1 MNKKTKIMVAGFSFI
16 GINISTL
23 LTATIAWFNT
33 NRKVEA
39 DGIVIKARNEQ
50 NVDIIATHIY
60 TWDYEHDVP
69 IETDDLNLSPF
80 DCFIS
85 NRNVYARKFLKLTL
99 QYPNGV
105 PANSYLSIQV
115 DCYGNLTYVSEED
128 GETYVDTKISNL
140 IQFKYYDN
148 IHRGIDETSID
159 TIYSS
164 CSDIFDGK
172 VEEGETDYT
181 VDTLSKF
188 VNLSGS
194 GENITG
200 AKPTKTIENHTISLV
215 QASGV
220 SSYTT
225 DLYIEYRYNDNLID
239 YYIRHAEESL
249 DLNLFEANGTEI
261 AFTPDISRII
271 LDISTIN

>member
-39 DGIVIKARNEQ
+39 DGIVIKPRNEQ
-50 NVDIIATHIY
+50 NVDILAKHIY
-60 TWDYEHDVP
+60 AWDYEHDVP
-69 IETDDLNLSPF
+69 IETTDLNLSPF
-80 DCFIS
+80 DCFITT
-85 NRNVYARKFLKLTL
+85 RNVYARKFLKLTL

-148 IHRGIDETSID
+148 INGGIDETSID

-164 CSDIFDGK
+164 CSDIFDGN
-172 VEEGETDYT
+172 VEEGQPDLTAN
-181 VDTLSKF
+181 TLSKF

-200 AKPTKTIENHTISLV
+200 AKPTKSIENHSIPLAQS
-215 QASGV
+215 SGV
-220 SSYTT
+220 TAYTT
-225 DLYIEYRYNDNLID
+225 DLYIEYRYNDDLIN
-239 YYIRHAEESL
+239 YYQSHAEASF
-249 DLNLFEANGTEI
+249 DLSV
-261 AFTPDISRII
+261 FTGSTTIPFTADISRII
-271 LDISTIN
+271 LDTYTNN